1 MTTATRIIGTFPHI
15 PQEPSTQPPRYEIF
29 LAPMQKTSVFSL
41 LLMTLMLPDRA
52 TAVVTGE
59 RRAVVFYTAETHGT
73 LEPCG
78 CTSDPLGDFARVSAL
93 VRGAGGHAALLVDAG
108 SLAYPITATSEKKQP
123 AAELRAEFLAH
134 EIAKLPFGGAALG
147 DGDLE
152 RGPASVAPKRL
163 AVNLAQ
169 APFIEPSRIA
179 TVGAIK
185 IGILGI
191 VDPTVAAKAGLS
203 AQDPTVAAQQEVAR
217 LRAAG
222 AEVIVL
228 LAPVERQLARNL
240 ARTTGA
246 DFVIVG
252 KNVGQGMARAERVG
266 SAGVGSAGIGMAG
279 IGSAFVVAP
288 AEELQRVGRLDI
300 VLRSKGPRLAN
311 EMLVDAGG
319 ATQTKDRVVELDR
332 LLERA
337 EADLVRWQKDASSDP
352 AFLAGKVRERD
363 ELRDERASLGNGQW
377 KAPASG
383 SYFTNALIPIRR
395 VLPRD
400 PTLSA
405 SMHKLDRAIG
415 AANLRA
421 AEPPVAAEPGRAS
434 YVGDD
439 KCVSCHKPAAR
450 FWKRTV
456 HAQAWKTLVEVGKE
470 AHDDCGSCHVT
481 GYGEIGGTS
490 LGYTKGLQDIQCEV
504 CHGPGSI
511 HIEKRG
517 KESPFAGRLKTPESV
532 CVRCHNEKH
541 SDTFQYQ
548 AYLRDVIG
556 PGHGEDARDEL
567 GAGPTGKSLRHAA
580 QVRARA
586 NASKRAP

>member
-1 MTTATRIIGTFPHI
+1 MHKSKLFLVVIVTLIIPG
-15 PQEPSTQPPRYEIF
+15 
-29 LAPMQKTSVFSL
+29 LAM
-41 LLMTLMLPDRA
+41 A
-52 TAVVTGE
+52 GVTGE

-93 VRGAGGHAALLVDAG
+93 VRTAAGRSQSALLVDAG
-108 SLAYPITATSEKKQP
+108 NVVYASPTPSATSATSEKQHP
-123 AAELRAEFLAH
+123 AADLRAAYLSR
-134 EIAKLPFGGAALG
+134 EIARLPFGGSALG
-147 DGDLE
+147 DSDLAH
-152 RGPASVAPKRL
+152 GPAAVAPKRL
-163 AVNLAQ
+163 AVNLAP
-169 APFIEPSRIA
+169 APFVEPSHIS
-179 TVGAIK
+179 TVGSIK
-185 IGILGI
+185 IGVLGI
-191 VDPTVAAKAGLS
+191 ADPEVAAKAGVS
-203 AQDPTVAAQQEVAR
+203 AQDPAAAAQQEVAR

-228 LAPVERQLARNL
+228 LAPVERPLARIL

-246 DFVIVG
+246 DFVVVG
-252 KNVGQGMARAERVG
+252 KNVGQGMSRAERVG
-266 SAGVGSAGIGMAG
+266 SASI
-279 IGSAFVVAP
+279 VAP

-300 VLRSKGPRLAN
+300 VLRGNGPRLADQP
-311 EMLVDAGG
+311 LVDAGG
-319 ATQTKDRVVELDR
+319 AAQTKDRLAELDR
-332 LLERA
+332 ILEQM
-337 EADLVRWQKDASSDP
+337 ETDIVRWQKAAGSDP
-352 AFLAGKVRERD
+352 AFVAGKLRERD
-363 ELRDERASLGNGQW
+363 ELRAERASLGKGPW

-395 VLPRD
+395 ALPRD
-400 PTLSA
+400 PALST
-405 SMHKLDRAIG
+405 SMRKLDRAIG
-415 AANLRA
+415 AANLRV
-421 AEPPVAAEPGRAS
+421 AEPPVAAEPGRPS

-456 HAQAWKTLVEVGKE
+456 HAQAWKTLVDVGKE
-470 AHDDCGSCHVT
+470 AHEDCVNCHVT
-481 GYGEIGGTS
+481 GYGEVGGTS

-511 HIEKRG
+511 HVEKRG

-541 SDTFQYQ
+541 SDTFQYE

-556 PGHGEDARDEL
+556 PGHGEDARDKL
-567 GAGPTGKSLRHAA
+567 GAGPTGKTLR
-580 QVRARA
+580 RAGQARASA

>member
-1 MTTATRIIGTFPHI
+1 MHKSTLFLVLLVSSIIPG
-15 PQEPSTQPPRYEIF
+15 
-29 LAPMQKTSVFSL
+29 
-41 LLMTLMLPDRA
+41 RA
-52 TAVVTGE
+52 AAVVTGE

-93 VRGAGGHAALLVDAG
+93 VRAAGGRSTLLVDAG
-108 SLAYPITATSEKKQP
+108 SLAYPLAATSEKKQP
-123 AAELRAEFLAH
+123 AAELRSEFLAR
-134 EIAKLPFGGAALG
+134 EIAKLPFGGGGLG
-147 DGDLE
+147 DGDLV

-169 APFIEPSRIA
+169 APVIESFIEPSRIA

-185 IGILGI
+185 IGVLGI
-191 VDPTVAAKAGLS
+191 VDPAVAAKAGFS

-228 LAPVERQLARNL
+228 LAPVERQQARHL
-240 ARTTGA
+240 ARTSGA

-252 KNVGQGMARAERVG
+252 KNVGQGMARAEPVG
-266 SAGVGSAGIGMAG
+266 SAFVGSAFA
-279 IGSAFVVAP
+279 GSAYVVAP

-300 VLRSKGPRLAN
+300 VLRGKGPRLAD
-311 EMLVDAGG
+311 ERLVDAGG
-319 ATQTKDRVVELDR
+319 AAQTKDRVVELDG
-332 LLERA
+332 LLARA
-337 EADLVRWQKDASSDP
+337 EADLARWQKDAGSDP
-352 AFLAGKVRERD
+352 AFVAGKLRERD
-363 ELRDERASLGNGQW
+363 ELRAERASLGNGQW

-383 SYFTNALIPIRR
+383 SYFTNMLIPIQRA
-395 VLPRD
+395 LPRD

-415 AANLRA
+415 AANLSA
-421 AEPPVAAEPGRAS
+421 AEPPAAAEPGRAA

-470 AHDDCGSCHVT
+470 AHDDCVSCHVT
-481 GYGEIGGTS
+481 GFGEIGGSS

-511 HIEKRG
+511 HVEKRG

-556 PGHGEDARDEL
+556 PGHGEDARDDL

-586 NASKRAP
+586 SSKKRAP

>member
-1 MTTATRIIGTFPHI
+1 MHKSTLFLVLLVSSIIPG
-15 PQEPSTQPPRYEIF
+15 
-29 LAPMQKTSVFSL
+29 
-41 LLMTLMLPDRA
+41 RA
-52 TAVVTGE
+52 AAVVTGE

-93 VRGAGGHAALLVDAG
+93 VRAAGGRSTLLVDAG
-108 SLAYPITATSEKKQP
+108 SLAYPLAATSEKKQP
-123 AAELRAEFLAH
+123 AAELRSEFLAH
-134 EIAKLPFGGAALG
+134 EIAKLPFGGAGLG
-147 DGDLE
+147 DGDLV

-169 APFIEPSRIA
+169 APVIESFIEPSRIA

-185 IGILGI
+185 IGVLGI
-191 VDPTVAAKAGLS
+191 VDPAVAAKAGFS

-228 LAPVERQLARNL
+228 LAPVERQQARHL
-240 ARTTGA
+240 ARTSGA

-252 KNVGQGMARAERVG
+252 KNVGQGMARAEPVG
-266 SAGVGSAGIGMAG
+266 SAFVGSAFA
-279 IGSAFVVAP
+279 GSAYVVAP

-300 VLRSKGPRLAN
+300 VLRGKGPRLAD
-311 EMLVDAGG
+311 ERLVDAGG
-319 ATQTKDRVVELDR
+319 AAQTKDRVVELDG
-332 LLERA
+332 LLARA
-337 EADLVRWQKDASSDP
+337 EADLARWQKDAGSDP
-352 AFLAGKVRERD
+352 AFVAGKLRERD
-363 ELRDERASLGNGQW
+363 ELRAERASLGNGQW

-383 SYFTNALIPIRR
+383 SYFTNMLIPIQRA
-395 VLPRD
+395 LPRD

-415 AANLRA
+415 AANLSA
-421 AEPPVAAEPGRAS
+421 AEPPAAAEPGRAA

-470 AHDDCGSCHVT
+470 AHDDCVSCHVT
-481 GYGEIGGTS
+481 GFGEIGGSS

-511 HIEKRG
+511 HVEKRG

-556 PGHGEDARDEL
+556 PGHGEDARDDL

-586 NASKRAP
+586 SSKKRAP